1 MKKIFKYPLE
11 VEDKQVVM
19 MPVDAQI
26 LCIQVQHGTP
36 CIWALV
42 DPALAAS
49 QERTLLTFGT
59 GHELPTGLEL
69 SYIGTYLVHGGNLV
83 FHVFEQL

>member
-19 MPVDAQI
+19 MPEDAEI

-42 DPALAAS
+42 DPALAVS

-59 GHELPTGLEL
+59 GHELPSGVEMT
-69 SYIGTYLVHGGNLV
+69 YIGTYQMHSDSLV